1 MRLSPR
7 APVAAPRTANGFAA
21 LGVLAV
27 LIVCLSAALA
37 QTLTF
42 PALAGR
48 VVDDAAVLD
57 SATRASLTEKLAALE
72 TKSTDQLVVATVRS
86 LQGTSVEDYA
96 NRLFREWRL
105 GQQGKNNG
113 VLMLVAPND
122 RKVRIEVGYGLEGT
136 LPDAVSKLIIE
147 NAILPRFRAND
158 FAGGISRG
166 VDDVIQ
172 VLTDNSEEWK
182 QRAAG
187 QRPKSQ
193 LTEVQATVIFFLVA
207 ALGTIF
213 AFIYNYHTGRLAP
226 QLARRRDRRGTRDSW
241 WDSSSS
247 GSSWSS
253 GGGSWDS
260 GSSGGFSG
268 GGGDS
273 GGGGASGSW

>member
-1 MRLSPR
+1 MHLSPR
-7 APVAAPRTANGFAA
+7 APVAAPRAANGFAA

-57 SATRASLTEKLAALE
+57 AATRASLTEKLAALE